1 MSKEAMR
8 KILNSLAEEEYL
20 SIVGQKA
27 SDPLDAFAQRRAI
40 RPGMGGQ
47 APIMPPARA
56 QGLWQER
63 MSKQADA
70 KNKRAAYIHIPFCSH
85 ICLYCG
91 FFQNYA
97 NEAAET
103 HYLDHLAKELEADKD
118 KPYLTSGIVNT
129 VFFGGGTPSALSPS
143 NITRLLQT
151 VRNCLPLA
159 NDCEITLE
167 ARINDLTGD
176 KMDAWFANGVNRVS
190 IGVQS
195 FDTAVRQSVGRLDSQ
210 EECIERLTAISARN
224 QASIIIDIIYGLPGQ
239 TGASFRQDLKII
251 DRLPIDGMDLYQ
263 LSVFEDGPL
272 IKAIGAGSL
281 PPAAK
286 TSEQARMFADAV
298 KWLDER
304 AYFRLSSCHWAKN
317 SRERSMY
324 NFLVK
329 SGVEIFPYGSGAGG
343 NIGGMSVM
351 LCRDLKKYCEAVGKG
366 LKPIMVSFLREE
378 GGGLSG
384 DILRQLEIGYFNLG
398 EITEKYGGALDGLEV
413 LLDLWVERGLFEKG
427 PALYRL
433 SVAGQ
438 FWVKNIAQLL
448 TEYAGALRGGEK
460 APNGRPAAGQ
470 G

>member
-8 KILNSLAEEEYL
+8 KILESMTEEEYL
-20 SIVGQKA
+20 AAVGQKTA
-27 SDPLDAFAQRRAI
+27 DPLDVFAERRAV
-40 RPGMGGQ
+40 RPGMDGG
-47 APIMPPARA
+47 APIMPPPRA
-56 QGLWQER
+56 QGLWQEK
-63 MSKQADA
+63 MAEQADA
-70 KNKRAAYIHIPFCSH
+70 KDKRAAYIHIPFCSH

-91 FFQNYA
+91 FFQNYT

-103 HYLDHLAKELEADKD
+103 LYLDHLIKELESDKD
-118 KPYLTSGIVNT
+118 KPYLASGMVNT
-129 VFFGGGTPSALSPS
+129 VFFGGGTPSALSPA
-143 NITRLLQT
+143 NITRLLRT

-176 KMDAWFANGVNRVS
+176 KMDAWFEGGVNRVS

-195 FDTAVRQSVGRLDSQ
+195 FDTAVRQSVGRLDPQ
-210 EECIERLTAISARN
+210 EECIKKLTDISARN

-239 TGASFRQDLKII
+239 TAGSFLRDLEII

-263 LSVFEDGPL
+263 LSVFKDGPL
-272 IKAIGAGSL
+272 VKAIGAGSL

-286 TSEQARMFADAV
+286 TSEQARMFAGAV

-304 AYFRLSSCHWAKN
+304 AYFRLSSCHWAKS

-351 LCRDLKKYCEAVGKG
+351 LQRDLKKYCEAVGKG
-366 LKPIMVSFLREE
+366 QKPIMVSFLREE
-378 GGGLSG
+378 SGGLSG
-384 DILRQLEIGYFNLG
+384 DMLRQLESGHFNLR
-398 EITEKYGGALDGLEV
+398 EITEKYGGALAGLEL
-413 LLDLWVERGLFEKG
+413 LLDLWAERGLFDKG
-427 PALYRL
+427 PVLYRL

-438 FWVKNIAQLL
+438 FWIKNINQLL
-448 TEYAGALRGGEK
+448 TEYAEALRGGEK
-460 APNGRPAAGQ
+460 TQSG
-470 G
+470 